1 MHTKSTLKLVD
12 ALKHATSLHKHAPL
26 PYRHHL
32 ATLFNFILFTSIK
45 LYAFSNYYLTI
56 MLVIRWNYSAFALLC
71 IILCVCIIIL
81 PSMAMLKAA
90 PLYRSGGGGAHCCGM
105 IYALNDLWGTIWW
118 LLRWWWCMNA
128 HANHKLVLART
139 KQSNLFWL
147 MNAKC
152 KVNGKLHM
160 SSLLFAI
167 FSNHPQIVIDINL
180 FHLNRKLI
188 QRRLVLLMYCC
199 VVISIGFWLMEAIN
213 NSI

>member
-128 HANHKLVLART
+128 HANHKLVLARSHET
-139 KQSNLFWL
+139 VQFILIDECEVQSQWKTAHVIIVVCNFF
-147 MNAKC
+147 K
-152 KVNGKLHM
+152 
-160 SSLLFAI
+160 SS
-167 FSNHPQIVIDINL
+167 SNCHRYQFISFESKINPTAVG
-180 FHLNRKLI
+180 FIN
-188 QRRLVLLMYCC
+188 VLLCC
-199 VVISIGFWLMEAIN
+199 HFNWFLVDGSDQ
-213 NSI
+213 